1 MKRLIKT
8 LLGKLPYIKEL
19 YQKFQKQGAYPAG
32 HYYSPIPDKDEVLA
46 YIDSKKP
53 LRRELPGVNLNEENQ
68 LKLLHEYSQYYEEL
82 PFPEKQKQGCRY
94 YYENSWYSY
103 SDAIFLYGFL
113 RKHKPKSI
121 IEIGSGFSSAVI
133 LDTTERFFSQR
144 PEITFIEPYPD
155 RLKSLFKSH
164 DESQVRMI
172 EKKVQEVPPE
182 LFSSLESGDFLFIE
196 DAGAGRDDLPGGSAE
211 SHYNSLQKLKDL
223 PGDLMVYPAHEYRER
238 KPSNL
243 DQQRLKNPH
252 MQLKTKQGYMDY
264 IEALKLGPADWMK
277 DVLAANYKCSRDPN
291 AVWIPT
297 DVPACEVKG
306 TMNPNAGDI
315 DVHYVCNDTMKV
327 AVEEGALLI
336 DVREP
341 YELDDQLGH
350 IEGVMNIPVGQVS
363 HSMDKLAEYKD
374 QPIVMVCRSGA
385 RATTAAQ
392 ILITGGFGDV
402 VVLEGG
408 MLGYRRG

>member
-1 MKRLIKT
+1 MIFEQLNPASCWTYLIAEGCEAVLIDPVIDHVSDYLDLLKKRQLT
-8 LLGKLPYIKEL
+8 LTHVVDTHTHADHISAGPSMRDATDCAYVMHTLAPPKCVTNYVKNGDEL
-19 YQKFQKQGAYPAG
+19 TLAGQKVLVLETPG
-32 HYYSPIPDKDEVLA
+32 HTR
-46 YIDSKKP
+46 DSIS
-53 LRRELPGVNLNEENQ
+53 
-68 LKLLHEYSQYYEEL
+68 LLFED
-82 PFPEKQKQGCRY
+82 R
-94 YYENSWYSY
+94 
-103 SDAIFLYGFL
+103 
-113 RKHKPKSI
+113 
-121 IEIGSGFSSAVI
+121 I
-133 LDTTERFFSQR
+133 LT
-144 PEITFIEPYPD
+144 
-155 RLKSLFKSH
+155 
-164 DESQVRMI
+164 
-172 EKKVQEVPPE
+172 
-182 LFSSLESGDFLFIE
+182 GDFLFLE

-223 PGDLMVYPAHEYRER
+223 PGNLMVYPAHEYRER